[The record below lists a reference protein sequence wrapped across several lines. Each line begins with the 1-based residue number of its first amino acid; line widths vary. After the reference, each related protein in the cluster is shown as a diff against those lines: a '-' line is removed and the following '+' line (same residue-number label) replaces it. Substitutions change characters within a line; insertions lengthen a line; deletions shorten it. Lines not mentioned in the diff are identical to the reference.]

1 MKTTGNHKNGINSL
15 LSLKPLASVLKR
27 MISEDK
33 PGARK
38 LYQTLLEE
46 IQAKPELLEPIEDA
60 TILMMHT
67 DLVETLLS
75 TIFPPSST
83 THEGIFAVSY
93 PFNLKQYSLR
103 PSSGSFS

>member
-1 MKTTGNHKNGINSL
+1 MKATLNNKNVINSL
-15 LSLKPLASVLKR
+15 LSLKPLTSVLKR

-38 LYQTLLEE
+38 LYQSLLEE
-46 IQAKPELLEPIEDA
+46 IHAKPELLEPIEDV
-60 TILMMHT
+60 TVLMMHT
-67 DLVETLLS
+67 ELVETLLS

-93 PFNLKQYSLR
+93 PFQFETIFA
-103 PSSGSFS
+103 SSKFK